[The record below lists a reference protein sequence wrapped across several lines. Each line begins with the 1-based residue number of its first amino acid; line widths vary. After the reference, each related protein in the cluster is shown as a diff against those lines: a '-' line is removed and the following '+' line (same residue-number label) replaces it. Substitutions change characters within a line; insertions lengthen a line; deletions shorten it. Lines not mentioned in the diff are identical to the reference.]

1 MVLTAALLRALEYGP
16 MRSDGLVRR
25 LDIDLPQIV
34 LSLRSLEGRGLV
46 ERRVE
51 REYRLTAAG
60 RGLL

>member
-1 MVLTAALLRALEYGP
+1 MVLTEALLRALEYGP

-25 LDIDLPQIV
+25 LDIDLPRLV
-34 LSLRSLEGRGLV
+34 LALRSLEGRGLV

>member
-1 MVLTAALLRALEYGP
+1 MTEALLRALEYGP

-25 LDIDLPQIV
+25 LDIDLPRLV
-34 LSLRSLEGRGLV
+34 LALRALEGRGLV
-46 ERRVE
+46 ERRIE

>member
-1 MVLTAALLRALEYGP
+1 MTEALLRALEYGP

-25 LDIDLPQIV
+25 LDIDLPRLV
-34 LSLRSLEGRGLV
+34 LALRLLEGRGLV
-46 ERRVE
+46 ERRIE